1 MFVTQFGSSSTAS
14 NSMNFAGDTA
24 LNCEIENRYVT
35 GSMYH
40 VHGHSWALAS
50 DKLLINYT

>member
-35 GSMYH
+35 DSMYD
-40 VHGHSWALAS
+40 GETTWALAS

>member
-35 GSMYH
+35 DSMYH
-40 VHGHSWALAS
+40 VGTPGRLQVT
-50 DKLLINYT
+50 NY